1 MAIKLRGP
9 QNYSSNGRV
18 KTLYMF
24 SFYKNTLTFNCYFSN
39 LSLLC
44 LSFPFHLL
52 MLFSTEGPLGFH
64 LGLTFNLV
72 KNTPDLLNA
81 SHYDAF
87 L

>member
-1 MAIKLRGP
+1 MAIELRGP

-18 KTLYMF
+18 KTLYMD

-52 MLFSTEGPLGFH
+52 LMLSSAEGPLGFH

-72 KNTPDLLNA
+72 KTSKLI
-81 SHYDAF
+81 Y
-87 L
+87 

>member
-1 MAIKLRGP
+1 MANKLRGP

-18 KTLYMF
+18 KTLCMY

-52 MLFSTEGPLGFH
+52 LMLFSTEGPLGFQ
-64 LGLTFNLV
+64 LGLTFS
-72 KNTPDLLNA
+72 KKKRTDLLT
-81 SHYDAF
+81 S